1 MQSMDTTA
9 WLKAFRDQFA
19 DLFYQVATYLPRL
32 LLAIAVMALGWLI
45 ARVARALCVR
55 LLLGVD
61 LLWQRFIAHKGLERL
76 QPRYP
81 PARIAGEILFWFVV
95 LFFMAGAASILGLG
109 TFVAWISK
117 LTTYIPILLTGLLII
132 IAGIILSSLLRDL
145 VASGAERAG
154 IQRSDLLGRI
164 VQITVLLTATAIGV
178 DQIGINISFLSV
190 VVGVAL
196 AATFG
201 SVALAFGIGAQ
212 TYMSNVIA
220 GHQLKQLY
228 QIGDRL
234 RIGGIEGTII
244 ELSNT
249 KVILGTTKGRVIIP
263 AKMFEEAVAEL
274 PERVDRET
282 Q

>member
-1 MQSMDTTA
+1 MDTTA
-9 WLKAFRDQFA
+9 WLKAFRNEFTE
-19 DLFYQVATYLPRL
+19 LFFQIATYLPRL
-32 LLAIAVMALGWLI
+32 LFAILVMVIGWL
-45 ARVARALCVR
+45 VARLVRALSVR
-55 LLLGVD
+55 LLLGLD
-61 LLWQRFIAHKGLERL
+61 LLWHRLIARRGFERL

-81 PARIAGEILFWFVV
+81 PARIAGEIAFWFVI
-95 LFFMAGAASILGLG
+95 LFFMAGAASLLGLG

-132 IAGIILSSLLRDL
+132 IAGIVLSSLLREL

-164 VQITVLLTATAIGV
+164 VQIIILLTATAVGV
-178 DQIGINISFLSV
+178 DQIGINISFLSII
-190 VVGVAL
+190 VGVAL

-220 GHQLKQLY
+220 GHQLRQFY

-234 RIGGIEGTII
+234 RIGGMEGTIV
-244 ELSNT
+244 ELSST
-249 KVILGTTKGRVIIP
+249 KVILSTAKGRVIIP
-263 AKMFEEAVAEL
+263 AKLFEEAVAEL
-274 PERVDRET
+274 PERLDREAK
-282 Q
+282 

>member
-1 MQSMDTTA
+1 MDTTA
-9 WLKAFRDQFA
+9 WLNAFRDEFTE
-19 DLFYQVATYLPRL
+19 LFFQVAKYLPRL
-32 LLAIAVMALGWLI
+32 LLAIAVMVLGWL
-45 ARVARALCVR
+45 VARLVRAISVR
-55 LLLGVD
+55 LLLGLD
-61 LLWQRFIAHKGLERL
+61 LLWHRLVAHKGLDRL

-81 PARIAGEILFWFVV
+81 PARIAGEILFWFVI

-132 IAGIILSSLLRDL
+132 IAGIILSSLLREL

-154 IQRSDLLGRI
+154 IQRSDLLGRL
-164 VQITVLLTATAIGV
+164 VQITTLLTATAVGV
-178 DQIGINISFLSV
+178 DQIGINISFLSII
-190 VVGVAL
+190 VGVAL

-220 GHQLKQLY
+220 GHQLKQFY

-234 RIGGIEGTII
+234 RIGGNEGTII
-244 ELSNT
+244 ELSST
-249 KVILGTTKGRVIIP
+249 KVILSTAKGRVIIP
-263 AKMFEEAVAEL
+263 AKLFEEAVAEL
-274 PERVDRET
+274 PERLDRET
-282 Q
+282 K

>member
-1 MQSMDTTA
+1 MDTTA
-9 WLKAFRDQFA
+9 WLKAFRDQFS

-45 ARVARALCVR
+45 ARVVRALSVR
-55 LLLGVD
+55 LLLGLD
-61 LLWQRFIAHKGLERL
+61 LLWQRLIAHKGLERL

-132 IAGIILSSLLRDL
+132 IAGIILSSLLREL

-164 VQITVLLTATAIGV
+164 VQITTLLTATAIGV

-212 TYMSNVIA
+212 TYMGNVIA

-249 KVILGTTKGRVIIP
+249 KVILGTAKGRVIIP
-263 AKMFEEAVAEL
+263 AKLFEEEVAEL
-274 PERVDRET
+274 PERIDRET

>member
-1 MQSMDTTA
+1 MDTTA
-9 WLKAFRDQFA
+9 WLKAFRTEFS

-32 LLAIAVMALGWLI
+32 LLAAVVMALGWLI
-45 ARVARALCVR
+45 ARLVRTLSVR
-55 LLLGVD
+55 LLLGLD
-61 LLWQRFIAHKGLERL
+61 LLWQRLVAHKGLERL

-81 PARIAGEILFWFVV
+81 PARVAGEILFWLVV
-95 LFFMAGAASILGLG
+95 LFFLAGAASILGLG

-132 IAGIILSSLLRDL
+132 IAGIIVSSLLREL

-164 VQITVLLTATAIGV
+164 VQITVLLTATAVGV
-178 DQIGINISFLSV
+178 DQIGINISFLSII
-190 VVGVAL
+190 VGIAL

-220 GHQLKQLY
+220 GHQVKQLY

-244 ELSNT
+244 EIAPT
-249 KVILGTTKGRVIIP
+249 KVILGTAKGRVIIP
-263 AKMFEEAVAEL
+263 ARLFEETVAEL
-274 PERVDRET
+274 PERTDRET

>member
-1 MQSMDTTA
+1 MDTTA
-9 WLKAFRDQFA
+9 WLKAFRDEFTE
-19 DLFYQVATYLPRL
+19 LFFQIATYLPRL
-32 LLAIAVMALGWLI
+32 LFAILVMVIGWL
-45 ARVARALCVR
+45 VARLVRTLSVR
-55 LLLGVD
+55 LLLGLD
-61 LLWQRFIAHKGLERL
+61 LLWHRLVARKGFERL
-76 QPRYP
+76 QPHYP
-81 PARIAGEILFWFVV
+81 PARIAGEIAFWFVI
-95 LFFMAGAASILGLG
+95 LFFMAGAASLLGLG

-132 IAGIILSSLLRDL
+132 IAGIVLSSLLREL

-164 VQITVLLTATAIGV
+164 IQIIILLTATAVGV

-190 VVGVAL
+190 IVGVAL

-220 GHQLKQLY
+220 GHQLKQFY

-234 RIGGIEGTII
+234 RIGGLEGTVV
-244 ELSNT
+244 ELSST
-249 KVILGTTKGRVIIP
+249 KVILSTAKGRVIIP
-263 AKMFEEAVAEL
+263 AKLFEEAVAEL
-274 PERVDRET
+274 PERVDREAK
-282 Q
+282 